1 MLPLMSTSRFAL
13 VALFSKFG
21 KISKLDFLFHK
32 SGVLRGKPRGY
43 AFIEMNRRDEALRAM
58 VELNNKPV
66 RGKRILVTQANESQ
80 YQEHQ
85 AANQSKPNNHSH
97 QNNLNHPGRPGQ
109 RGRPPG
115 PDPMRPT
122 TLSILKSQQ
131 QPKGVNNKIAALEA
145 KLASMQQAGSSS
157 TALSSSNNTALP
169 SSTSS
174 LLSTKPSFLPE
185 NPNTLPPTAWNQ
197 LPSSTSRP
205 DHSKTT
211 HKKSCKSSTSSYNQY
226 KNSVNLDA
234 IGLTLKEQ
242 LKRNRESQS
251 SHTKAAKQ
259 SASTNEHQIHH
270 ASLTQSIS
278 PAHPKHSRNYPSHE
292 VETCSTFSDQGGR
305 ADVSLPVTEKALT
318 VERDSKRQKCCV

>member
-1 MLPLMSTSRFAL
+1 
-13 VALFSKFG
+13 
-21 KISKLDFLFHK
+21 
-32 SGVLRGKPRGY
+32 
-43 AFIEMNRRDEALRAM
+43 M

-97 QNNLNHPGRPGQ
+97 QNNFNGRPGQ

-157 TALSSSNNTALP
+157 TTLSSSNNTALP

-185 NPNTLPPTAWNQ
+185 NPNTLPPTARNQ
-197 LPSSTSRP
+197 LPTSTRRP
-205 DHSKTT
+205 DHPNTT
-211 HKKSCKSSTSSYNQY
+211 NKKSYKSSTSSYNQY

-259 SASTNEHQIHH
+259 PASTNEHQINH
-270 ASLTQSIS
+270 ASHTRSTI
-278 PAHPKHSRNYPSHE
+278 PPHPKPSRNDSSHE
-292 VETCSTFSDQGGR
+292 GEPCPTFSNPGGR
-305 ADVSLPVTEKALT
+305 VDMALSVTEKACA